1 MELYILDDLL
11 RRTTLFDIYESL
23 IWTERYN
30 TAGDFE
36 LVIAS
41 TSDTRRVFAP
51 NTLLGINRSNRVM
64 KIETIQNK
72 VDDSGRALLTVK
84 GPSLED
90 MLADRGARPSLDNL
104 TTTEKWDVGP
114 DVPAAVARLIFKR
127 VCVDGAISAAD
138 IIPFYTAGSL
148 YPAETI
154 IEPDD
159 QIMVSLGIDS
169 VYSALVSICQAYN
182 LGFRLYKGPDTSKIY
197 FNVYTGNDRTSGQTT
212 FAPVVFSPSMDNL
225 TNVTEL
231 TTISDSKNVAYVYG
245 KNGTR
250 IVYSA
255 GASETTTGFAR
266 RVLMVDAGDIDLPAG
281 AELDAAL
288 DQRGVQ
294 ELAKNK
300 LTSAF
305 DGEISK
311 YSSFQYGRDYEL
323 GDLVEM
329 RNSDGITN
337 QMRVTEQIF
346 VDDIQGERAYPTL
359 SVDILITPGSWL
371 SWNANEEWDNVHDSE
386 VWDNQ

>member
-11 RRTTLFDIYESL
+11 RRTILFDIYESL

-41 TSDTRRVFAP
+41 TPETRRMFAA

-72 VDDSGRALLTVK
+72 VDDSGRALLTIK

-90 MLADRGARPSLDNL
+90 MLADRGARQSLDNL
-104 TTTEKWDVGP
+104 TTIEKWVIGP
-114 DVPAAVARLIFKR
+114 NVPAAVARLIFKR

-154 IEPDD
+154 VEPDD
-159 QIMVSLGIDS
+159 QITVSLGIDS

-250 IVYSA
+250 IVYSG

-281 AELDAAL
+281 AELNAAL

-371 SWNANEEWDNVHDSE
+371 SWDSNEEWNNVNDSK